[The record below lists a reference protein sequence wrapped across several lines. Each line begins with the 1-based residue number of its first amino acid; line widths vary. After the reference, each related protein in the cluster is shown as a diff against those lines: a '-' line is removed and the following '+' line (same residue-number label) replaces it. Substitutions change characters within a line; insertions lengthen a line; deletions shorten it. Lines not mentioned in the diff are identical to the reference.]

1 MTLQHIALTS
11 KTPVRLFFQADRGG
25 RGDAPSG
32 DALRVED
39 QPLIDKVQSKQKRYG
54 NSWYSVVR
62 LVAKAIMND
71 PNLTL
76 PPGEVIWQD
85 VQADYRTAL
94 LEDAVQMRK
103 VGIPYPFVIKRLGLT
118 PEEVEELELLGED
131 KLDPESVS
139 QTLSDPAQLAV
150 QKDMAEA
157 AASQPDPEPDE
168 ESESE

>member
-1 MTLQHIALTS
+1 
-11 KTPVRLFFQADRGG
+11 
-25 RGDAPSG
+25 
-32 DALRVED
+32 
-39 QPLIDKVQSKQKRYG
+39 
-54 NSWYSVVR
+54 
-62 LVAKAIMND
+62 
-71 PNLTL
+71 
-76 PPGEVIWQD
+76 
-85 VQADYRTAL
+85 
-94 LEDAVQMRK
+94 MRK